1 MPGVDFN
8 KLRAEITMSEVLNQL
23 GFTPTSRN
31 GNQLKGPCPVH
42 GSSSKNSRTF
52 SVNLA
57 TGRYYCHKC
66 NSHGNQLELWAAVTK
81 QNIYQASVDLCS
93 AVKREVPWIERW

>member
-8 KLRAEITMSEVLNQL
+8 RLRSEITMSEVLDQL
-23 GFTPTSRN
+23 GFQATSRT

-42 GSSSKNSRTF
+42 GSSSKGSRTF

-57 TGRYYCHKC
+57 TSRYY
-66 NSHGNQLELWAAVTK
+66 
-81 QNIYQASVDLCS
+81 
-93 AVKREVPWIERW
+93 